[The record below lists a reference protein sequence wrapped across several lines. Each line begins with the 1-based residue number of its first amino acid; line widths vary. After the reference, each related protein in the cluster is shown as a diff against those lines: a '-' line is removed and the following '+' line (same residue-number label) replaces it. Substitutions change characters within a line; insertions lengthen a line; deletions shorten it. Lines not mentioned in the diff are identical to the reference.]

1 MQDKIYGRTSYEERA
16 GSWSLSVG
24 QGGEAMNEYSFSEP
38 LIDKL

>member
-1 MQDKIYGRTSYEERA
+1 MRGEIYGRISYEERA

-38 LIDKL
+38 LNYEY